1 MRVMSRSLGVAVV
14 VAGVAMLAAAPA
26 GAAEPVRD
34 WNARAVTALLAA
46 GTTPIPN
53 LGQAPPVQALHM
65 AMTQGAVY
73 DAVNSI
79 DKTHEPYLRSLAP
92 APATASK
99 DAAVATAAHRVLT
112 GLVPLLPEAA
122 RSQLDAHYSSDLSA
136 IPNGA

>member
-34 WNARAVTALLAA
+34 WNARAVAALLAA

-53 LGQAPPVQALHM
+53 LGQAPTVQALHM
-65 AMTQGAVY
+65 AMTQAAVY

-79 DKTHEPYLRSLAP
+79 DTRYEPYLQTLAP
-92 APATASK
+92 APASASK
-99 DAAVATAAHRVLT
+99 DAAVATAAYRVLT
-112 GLVPLLPEAA
+112 GLNPALPAA
-122 RSQLDAHYSSDLSA
+122 
-136 IPNGA
+136 P